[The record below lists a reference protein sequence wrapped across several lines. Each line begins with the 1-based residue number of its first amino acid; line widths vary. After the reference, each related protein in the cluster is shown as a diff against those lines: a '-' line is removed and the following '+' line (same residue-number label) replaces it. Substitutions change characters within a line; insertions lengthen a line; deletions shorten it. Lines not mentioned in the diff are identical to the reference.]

1 MSDPSNCLKIF
12 LANNRVILATAK
24 TLEGKKSALKFPM
37 QCIQSI
43 YSFLILPTDILYENP
58 DPLIP
63 EDPKKILIP
72 DPAPKVA
79 PNPASGKP

>member
-1 MSDPSNCLKIF
+1 MSDPSNCLKFF
-12 LANNRVILATAK
+12 LTNNRVILATAK
-24 TLEGKKSALKFPM
+24 TREGLKSALKLLI

-43 YSFLILPTDILYENP
+43 FSFLTLPTDVIYENP

-72 DPAPKVA
+72 DPAPKAA

>member
-1 MSDPSNCLKIF
+1 MSDPSNCLKFF

-24 TLEGKKSALKFPM
+24 TQEGLKSALKFPM

-43 YSFLILPTDILYENP
+43 YSFLTLPTDVICENL
-58 DPLIP
+58 DPLKT